1 MGLWGEGSIE
11 GEVTLGDVIPAIAG
25 FDQAAAVERKL
36 AGEAGVQEEADG
48 GFGQGGAFGD
58 ERFVTVAGGDPVQA
72 EGGGDDGTAH
82 RQGFK
87 DFVLDA
93 CPQAER
99 ADEGSGAGEV
109 GADIRDAAGDT
120 DGLTRQGTE
129 FGGRGVTD

>member
-1 MGLWGEGSIE
+1 MGLWSEGSVE
-11 GEVTLGDVIPAIAG
+11 GEVTLGDVTPAIAG

-36 AGEAGVQEEADG
+36 AGEIGVLEEADS

-58 ERFVTVAGGDPVQA
+58 EAVVTVAGGDSVQT
-72 EGGGDDGTAH
+72 EGGGDNGTAH

-87 DFVLDA
+87 DFILDA
-93 CPQAER
+93 CAQAER
-99 ADEGSGAGEV
+99 ADEGCGTGEV
-109 GADIRDAAGDT
+109 GADIGDAAGDT